1 MPLLPQEP
9 CVYPESLLSIP
20 AGGDDIRWWVLHT
33 KPRAEKSL
41 ARRLRGKQIAFFLP
55 LYHRQW
61 RSSGRLRDAFLPLF
75 PGYLFLFGD
84 AEARRR
90 ALETNLILRTLQV
103 NDQRRFEQ
111 DLKRVQQMIEHGS
124 GLTPEDRLRPGTRV
138 EIISGPLTG
147 MVGTILRRRN
157 RMRFYVEVQ
166 LLQQGVSAEIESW
179 MFRPLGSARAAA
191 V

>member
-9 CVYPESLLSIP
+9 CLYPESLLSTP
-20 AGGDDIRWWVLHT
+20 AGNEDLRWWVLHT
-33 KPRAEKSL
+33 KPRTEKSL
-41 ARRLRGKQIAFFLP
+41 ARRLRGKEIAFFLP

-75 PGYLFLFGD
+75 PGYLFLLGD
-84 AEARRR
+84 ADARRR
-90 ALETNLILRTLQV
+90 ALETNLVLRTLLV
-103 NDQRRFEQ
+103 SDQRQLEH
-111 DLKRVQQMIEHGS
+111 DLKRVHQMVEHGS

-138 EIISGPLTG
+138 EIISGPLAG
-147 MVGTILRRRN
+147 MHGTILRRRN
-157 RMRFYVEVQ
+157 RFKFYVEIH

-179 MFRPLGSARAAA
+179 MFRPLGSSRSLA